1 MNWKIIFIQE
11 VDRLAISGVIKS
23 IRDIMR
29 KDRGINGDAQRIEQ
43 LVWMIFLKVF
53 DDKEKEWGLEEGYI
67 SIIPEK
73 FRWRSWAAN
82 NEGITGEELLKFI
95 EEMFKKLKEISATP
109 DGNPK
114 GFIVK
119 SLFEDSINYMKNG
132 VLIRQVIN
140 KLNQIDFNKSED
152 RHLFNDIYEGILKE
166 LQSAGDYGEFY
177 TPRPVTRFIVDM
189 VGPKTKELLLDPACG
204 TGGFLTSSIDYLKKN
219 VKNIDEHKLIEKN
232 VLGSELKPLP
242 HLLCT
247 TNLILHDIEVP
258 NVEHKDSLGKPLVG
272 YGPSDMVNVIVTNPP
287 FGGAIEPGVEL
298 NFPSL
303 YRTKET
309 AYLFVVLIMKLL
321 RDEGRCG
328 IVLPD
333 GGLMTGDGV
342 AIRIKDKLLSGF
354 NLHTIIK
361 LPNGVFSPYTD
372 INTNLLFFKKG
383 EPTKDIW
390 YFEHPLPE
398 GYKKYTK
405 TKPIRYSEF
414 GLEKEWW
421 NNREDVKFS
430 QYCWK
435 VSMDEIKN
443 KNYNLDSKN
452 PHVIEEEKQLSK
464 EEIISKIEKN
474 MNKTQELLKLIQE
487 AS

>member
-1 MNWKIIFIQE
+1 M
-11 VDRLAISGVIKS
+11 AISGVIKS

>member
-1 MNWKIIFIQE
+1 
-11 VDRLAISGVIKS
+11 
-23 IRDIMR
+23 MR

>member
-1 MNWKIIFIQE
+1 
-11 VDRLAISGVIKS
+11 
-23 IRDIMR
+23 MR

-189 VGPKTKELLLDPACG
+189 VGPKTKELLLDPGCG

-383 EPTKDIW
+383 DPTKDIW